1 MKITFWTDGS
11 SRGNPGKGGWGVF
24 IEMENN
30 KGEKKEFSLSGGKLS
45 TTNNRMELTA
55 AIQALR
61 FLDSVFL
68 NKYFIDQKE
77 IKKDLLIIIKTDSK
91 YVKTGIEE
99 WIINWEKNNW
109 KNANK
114 KPVLNKDLW
123 QELLSLK
130 NSINDRLIK
139 DNISEIKWEYVK
151 GHFGIKGNEI
161 ADKFSTEAADNIL
174 E

>member
-1 MKITFWTDGS
+1 M
-11 SRGNPGKGGWGVF
+11 GVF

-30 KGEKKEFSLSGGKLS
+30 KERKKFSLSEKLS

-114 KPVLNKDLW
+114 KPVPIKTYGKNFCP
-123 QELLSLK
+123 LK
-130 NSINDRLIK
+130 TL
-139 DNISEIKWEYVK
+139 
-151 GHFGIKGNEI
+151 
-161 ADKFSTEAADNIL
+161 
-174 E
+174 